1 MSQSSSRKA
10 LGGVHS
16 RFISV
21 AAALLASSYAFA
33 QTTQS
38 APGHNGAVDVNIV
51 SGAGQSSGSNPAAG
65 TTGAAVPGDADY
77 TGYNSGGNLVGVSTS
92 NPLPVSQ
99 QGTATVSGSVSV
111 SNLPATQPVSGSV
124 SVTNLPG
131 TQAISGTVTSNQGA
145 PGTTWPVNLDGGY
158 TQANQGTAAALSGA
172 WPVEQ
177 TDGTNV
183 LGTSSHPTRVDPTG
197 TTTQPVSGT
206 FWQATQPISAASLPL
221 PTSAATAANQTN
233 VQGTAG
239 SPATTVLSVQGVAS
253 GTAVPVSGTFWQST
267 QPVSAASLPLPT
279 GAASSANQ
287 TNGTQQTEINNG
299 SNVAAVK
306 AASTAAAAGDPAL
319 VVAVSPN
326 NSVAVTGTFWQTTQ
340 PVSGTVTAN
349 QGTANATPWNENLAQ
364 VGGSSAATGGAS
376 GSLAIGG
383 TVATNTAPTQNP
395 VVIAAI
401 SQATGSNPS
410 AGTSTRTQQIASDVT
425 GNQFVMV
432 GGPNTWTCT
441 SSAVGTSKVQCE
453 AAPAA
458 GLRAYISSID
468 AESVTATSNL
478 TISYGTGTNCGTTNT
493 VLWGPYSLLTTQT
506 LHYQYL
512 PGIVP
517 ATATE
522 ICVLS
527 SSGTDTITVTLTGY
541 IAP

>member
-1 MSQSSSRKA
+1 MNRPSSRKA
-10 LGGVHS
+10 LGGVH
-16 RFISV
+16 FGLV
-21 AAALLASSYAFA
+21 VAALLASSCAFA

-65 TTGAAVPGDADY
+65 TTGAAVPSDADY

-92 NPLPVSQ
+92 NPLPVQQ

-131 TQAISGTVTSNQGA
+131 TQPVSGTVTSNQGA

-158 TQANQGTAAALSGA
+158 TQANQGTAAALAGA

-206 FWQATQPISAASLPL
+206 FWQA
-221 PTSAATAANQTN
+221 
-233 VQGTAG
+233 
-239 SPATTVLSVQGVAS
+239 
-253 GTAVPVSGTFWQST
+253 
-267 QPVSAASLPLPT
+267 
-279 GAASSANQ
+279 
-287 TNGTQQTEINNG
+287 
-299 SNVAAVK
+299 
-306 AASTAAAAGDPAL
+306 
-319 VVAVSPN
+319 
-326 NSVAVTGTFWQTTQ
+326 TQ

-506 LHYQYL
+506 LHYAYL

-527 SSGTDTITVTLTGY
+527 SSATDTITVTLTGY